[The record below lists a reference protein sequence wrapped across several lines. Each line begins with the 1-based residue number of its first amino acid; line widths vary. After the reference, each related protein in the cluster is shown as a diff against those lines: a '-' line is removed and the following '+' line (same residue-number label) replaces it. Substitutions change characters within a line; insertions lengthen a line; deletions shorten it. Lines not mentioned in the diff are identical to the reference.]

1 MRTARPP
8 GERWSTAYRAARG
21 LEPDREGREYWSRE
35 VAEGLPL
42 DALLGALAGGEPP
55 DAARRDVISAIE
67 AASSSL

>member
-1 MRTARPP
+1 M
-8 GERWSTAYRAARG
+8 
-21 LEPDREGREYWSRE
+21 
-35 VAEGLPL
+35 AEGLPL